1 MITLCCQITRGFN
14 FVKSIDGTD
23 GLYNSIN
30 LFFLLYL
37 FIRILRNILVWTI
50 SQYVGLTYIIQLI
63 CFYFYFFI
71 RILQNIL
78 SVDYI
83 SICRSYDALKCAEFL
98 ILS

>member
-37 FIRILRNILVWTI
+37 FIRILRNILVDYI
-50 SQYVGLTYIIQLI
+50 SI
-63 CFYFYFFI
+63 CRSYLYNSINLFFFFFI

-83 SICRSYDALKCAEFL
+83 SICRSYDALKRAEFL

>member
-30 LFFLLYL
+30 LFFP
-37 FIRILRNILVWTI
+37 FISFHSNT
-50 SQYVGLTYIIQLI
+50 SKYI
-63 CFYFYFFI
+63 
-71 RILQNIL
+71 

-83 SICRSYDALKCAEFL
+83 SICRSYLYNSINLFL
-98 ILS
+98 FLFFHANTSKYT